1 MEDDRALAATVGSRL
16 VSLVLF
22 IAFVAAWEFAVRHF
36 RVPAFVI
43 PAPSAVVLAL
53 YQGLASG
60 LYLSHALI
68 TLAEV
73 IIGFCIGSAI
83 GFSLGVGIATNRY
96 IAYFLYP
103 YVIVLQSLPKVALA
117 PLIVLWF
124 GLGIV
129 SKIVAAALICFFAV
143 MVNTIAG
150 LKAVDQDRVDLVR
163 SLGGSR
169 YQIFYMLRLPAALP
183 FILAG
188 LEIALTFALIGAIVA
203 EFLGAEQG
211 LGMLMQSM
219 NFSMDVAGSFSVL
232 VVLAALGLT
241 LNHLVSRIRRRLIYW
256 ENDRAEAADK
266 PDVER
271 RTVGEAI

>member
-1 MEDDRALAATVGSRL
+1 MESDDALKATVRTRLISLALLAALA
-16 VSLVLF
+16 SL
-22 IAFVAAWEFAVRHF
+22 WEIAVRYF
-36 RVPAFVI
+36 QVPAFVI
-43 PAPSAVVLAL
+43 PTPSAVAFAL
-53 YQGLASG
+53 YGGLASG
-60 LYLSHALI
+60 LYPAHMLVTLI
-68 TLAEV
+68 EV
-73 IIGFCIGSAI
+73 IIGFCFGSAI
-83 GFSLGVGIATNRY
+83 GFALGVGIATNRY

-124 GLGIV
+124 GLGIT

-150 LKAVDQDRVDLVR
+150 LKSVDQDRVDLVR
-163 SLGGSR
+163 SLGGTR
-169 YQIFYMLRLPAALP
+169 YQVFYMLRLPAALP
-183 FILAG
+183 FVLAG
-188 LEIALTFALIGAIVA
+188 LEIALTFALLGAIVA

-241 LNHLVSRIRRRLIYW
+241 LNWIISEIRRRLIYW
-256 ENDRAEAADK
+256 ESNGTEATEK
-266 PDVER
+266 PGV
-271 RTVGEAI
+271 TAKAV